1 MDEPTYA
8 EAINLLDSLRAKSHQ
23 PRIISIGPIG
33 SRGDMLH
40 VMFGRYSVWVE
51 TGCFAGTLN
60 DLYGENLQ
68 AHDPDSIAYQ
78 EYSQAIAFI
87 DALARLYRP

>member
-1 MDEPTYA
+1 MDEPMINELASPRA
-8 EAINLLDSLRAKSHQ
+8 ESHQ
-23 PRIISIGPIG
+23 PRIMSIGPIG

-40 VMFGRYSVWVE
+40 VIFGRYSVWVE
-51 TGCFAGTLN
+51 TGCFEGTLN
-60 DLYGENLQ
+60 DLYDENLQ